1 MTEERDHHRAVG
13 PHANREFSPIEPA
26 RNLAN
31 KRRLRAAQQEI
42 TQVPLRQLGEAIDAA
57 YHEDA
62 EFRATHPVNEVV
74 GRAAIEREFWRPL
87 RHALPDAERREH
99 ILVGGRYQGRE
110 LVASLGQ
117 YVGTFARDW
126 NGLPATGQPLVVRY
140 CEAHEWAEGWI
151 RRSWVHLD
159 HLDIM
164 RQVGYWPIAPSL
176 GSEGGWLPPQ
186 MNDGVV
192 LTQQDDAVSR
202 RCFALVMAMHTAL
215 GDYSGRPP
223 TREVLD
229 EMVQARFWHP
239 QFMWYGPAGLGTTRG
254 LRGFEDY
261 HQIPFL
267 AAFPDRGKRRAGEE
281 AYSGHYIRIA
291 DGRFV
296 VTGGWGH
303 LVATHTGGGLL
314 GLAATGRTVKM
325 RVMDFYRCELAE
337 DGDGERDWLR
347 ENWVPIDIP
356 HVLHQL
362 GVDIFGRMRHQHR
375 QNQALRASEF
385 LVR

>member
-1 MTEERDHHRAVG
+1 MAHPPENIHSQLMEDVRDIDRHPILAKPVSFAISVFCQLTAVKIHHAHLHRATG
-13 PHANREFSPIEPA
+13 RCQPQQSATRM
-26 RNLAN
+26 
-31 KRRLRAAQQEI
+31 RRDQM
-42 TQVPLRQLGEAIDAA
+42 P
-57 YHEDA
+57 
-62 EFRATHPVNEVV
+62 
-74 GRAAIEREFWRPL
+74 
-87 RHALPDAERREH
+87 
-99 ILVGGRYQGRE
+99 
-110 LVASLGQ
+110 
-117 YVGTFARDW
+117 
-126 NGLPATGQPLVVRY
+126 PATGD
-140 CEAHEWAEGWI
+140 HE
-151 RRSWVHLD
+151 ST
-159 HLDIM
+159 
-164 RQVGYWPIAPSL
+164 VGDADVMP
-176 GSEGGWLPPQ
+176 
-186 MNDGVV
+186 
-192 LTQQDDAVSR
+192 AVSFLTGAPFATVRKGRQERDLMVILKAAQPTR
-202 RCFALVMAMHTAL
+202 RAEPRRAIPHEARVPETGLHHLVQHFTR
-215 GDYSGRPP
+215 GRPP

-239 QFMWYGPAGLGTTRG
+239 RFMWYGPAGLGTTRG